1 MSLEFVWVFSKKN
14 INKDWFFKVKNIHG
28 SLIESPIKS
37 TKCLIGKSDC
47 AFILSDSKIPE
58 SPNAFFDGECVYGS
72 EFMSFFVPNNIDQY
86 FDFAYK
92 ARGSFCLAFSY
103 NLSGVNVV
111 RFANDQL
118 GMYPVLYWSDGES
131 LVVTNNPILSEK
143 VVKESIGIS
152 LERSIQNVVNEIVA
166 ASPLNTGPFK
176 NMRFLP
182 FDSELVVREGGW
194 EVKRRS
200 GDDFFYNSWVGEDEL
215 LDLSILEVTENVKAI
230 AKSSFEIKIADITGG
245 FDSRLVLAAIL
256 NSGLENE
263 FFFNTNGK
271 YPNPDANVANFII
284 EKYGLKKGSLAS
296 NPFKRKSRLST
307 DPLYELSTFSYASS
321 GMKSNIDRHI
331 SSLVKNENVI
341 QVGGGFSAYK
351 ANKSK
356 SLSGCSPTIDDGVD
370 AICYGNFS
378 LPHEEIKSV
387 RKHIED
393 IIRNWVVLQGMSVH
407 DALDRYHIEYRTR
420 FHIGLCEHW
429 SRLCQIKAHPL
440 HSPSLVRLAFK
451 VGYTKRLNDKLLFRL
466 MERLNPELC
475 TIPFENRTWRKEAY
489 EGAELAKEIN
499 NLKPITLKSK
509 KLFKKEPVETAL
521 TYPSPEREICVSSLL
536 ENKRE
541 NVQQPLIANGNPE
554 WRKSQ
559 MKLGRKWHWYKLD
572 EIKYA
577 FDVLLSE
584 ALLEGADLVWMESLG
599 KKKLQDFKSVK
610 EVLELHAL
618 TQFLI
623 FYQNKEVP
631 LRVGY

>member
-1 MSLEFVWVFSKKN
+1 MSLEFVWIFSKKN
-14 INKDWFFKVKNIHG
+14 IKKDWFFKAKNIHG

-37 TKCLIGKSDC
+37 AKRFIGKNDC
-47 AFILSDSKIPE
+47 AFILSNSKLPE
-58 SPNAFFDGECVYGS
+58 SSSGFFDGECVYDS
-72 EFMSFFVPNNIDQY
+72 NFMNLFVPDSIDQY
-86 FDFAYK
+86 FDFVYK

-103 NLSGVNVV
+103 DLSGVNVI

-118 GMYPVLYWSDGES
+118 GMYPLLYWSDGES

-143 VVKESIGIS
+143 VAKESIGVS
-152 LERSIQNVVNEIVA
+152 LERSFQNVANEIVA

-176 NMRFLP
+176 GMKFIP
-182 FDSELVVREGGW
+182 FDSELVVREDGW

-200 GDDFFYNSWVGEDEL
+200 GDDFFYNSCVEENEL
-215 LDLSILEVTENVKAI
+215 LDLAISEITENVEAI
-230 AKSSFEIKIADITGG
+230 AKSSFKIKIADITGG

-256 NSGLENE
+256 KSGLESE

-321 GMKSNIDRHI
+321 GMKSNIDRHV

-356 SLSGCSPTIDDGVD
+356 SLSCDSPTVNDGVD
-370 AICYGNFS
+370 TICYGNFS

-387 RKHIED
+387 RRHVEN

-429 SRLCQIKAHPL
+429 SRLCQTKVHPL

-451 VGYTKRLNDKLLFRL
+451 VGYTSRVNDKLLFRL

-475 TIPFENRTWRKEAY
+475 TIPFENRTWKKEAF
-489 EGAELAKEIN
+489 EGAPLAEKIN
-499 NLKPITLKSK
+499 KLKPITLKSK
-509 KLFKKEPVETAL
+509 RLYKNEPVEKAL
-521 TYPSPEREICVSSLL
+521 VYHPPESKVCVNSLV
-536 ENKRE
+536 E
-541 NVQQPLIANGNPE
+541 ANGEEAQNALRVKGDVE
-554 WRKSQ
+554 WGKKQ
-559 MKLGRKWHWYKLD
+559 IKLGRKWHWYKLD

-577 FDVLLSE
+577 FDLLLSE
-584 ALLEGADLVWMESLG
+584 ALQEDSDLAWMESLRT
-599 KKKLQDFKSVK
+599 KKLQDFKSIK

-623 FYQNKEVP
+623 FYQKKEVP